1 MVFSPRLGALFW
13 MTQSSLLARPFS
25 SLPLSGMLLF
35 MMTAC
40 SSEEA
45 PGTNG
50 TGGAVNSQSGG
61 STAGDG
67 GTSSTGGANAGTGAS
82 APGTGG
88 SDPLGTGGGDPL
100 GTGGATGTPKRTFV
114 YMGSGD
120 WGNAS
125 SGKITVFEMN
135 RTTKELSLVSDH
147 DAGGLASFLAL
158 DLNNLRLFSA
168 DENNGGVHAFTI
180 SPETGSLTPN
190 GSATS
195 PNKPVY
201 LSLTPDGQYLFGA
214 NYGQGSIDVYPVDA
228 TGQVG
233 ASVQTENTG
242 TNAHCIVM
250 DGMSRVLVANKGSD
264 TISRFTFAAGV
275 LTPQSPATTALG
287 SPRHIT
293 FGPDGRAYV
302 VSESVDLIT
311 AFTVENDGQL
321 SVYWQD
327 KRLPAG
333 GKPVEDT
340 GADIRVTPNG
350 KFVYATNR
358 GTSNTIVA
366 YDVSSGAQE
375 FIEHEP
381 TQGEIP
387 RSMAMDP
394 QGEFL
399 LVGNR
404 GDNKVSVFNIAADGS
419 LDLALNTDVATNPY
433 FVTVVEL

>member
-1 MVFSPRLGALFW
+1 MVLSACFGALFW

-25 SLPLSGMLLF
+25 SAPLSGMLLL

-45 PGTNG
+45 PGASG
-50 TGGAVNSQSGG
+50 TGGATGGPSGG

-67 GTSSTGGANAGTGAS
+67 GTSNSGGATAGTGAS
-82 APGTGG
+82 EPGAGG
-88 SDPLGTGGGDPL
+88 SDPLGTGG
-100 GTGGATGTPKRTFV
+100 ATGAPKRTFV

-120 WGNAS
+120 WGNAT

-135 RTTKELSLVSDH
+135 RTTKELSFVSDH

-158 DLNNLRLFSA
+158 DLTNLRLFSA

-180 SPETGSLTPN
+180 SAETGSLTPN
-190 GSATS
+190 GSAAS

-214 NYGQGSIDVYPVDA
+214 NYGQGSVDVYPV
-228 TGQVG
+228 G
-233 ASVQTENTG
+233 AAGKVSASIQTEITG

-250 DGMSRVLVANKGSD
+250 DSMSRVLVANKGSD
-264 TISRFTFAAGV
+264 TISRFTFAAGL
-275 LTPQSPATTALG
+275 LTPQTPATIPLA

-293 FGPDGRAYV
+293 FGPDGHVYV
-302 VSESVDLIT
+302 VSESADLIT
-311 AFTVENDGQL
+311 AYMPITGDMA
-321 SVYWQD
+321 SVAWQD

-333 GKPVEDT
+333 GNPADDT

-358 GTSNTIVA
+358 GSSNTIVA

-375 FIEHEP
+375 FIEHES
-381 TQGEIP
+381 TQGETP

-394 QGEFL
+394 RGEFL
-399 LVGNR
+399 LVGNH
-404 GDNKVSVFNIAADGS
+404 GNNKVSVFNIAADGS
-419 LDLALNTDVATNPY
+419 LDLALSDDVATNPY